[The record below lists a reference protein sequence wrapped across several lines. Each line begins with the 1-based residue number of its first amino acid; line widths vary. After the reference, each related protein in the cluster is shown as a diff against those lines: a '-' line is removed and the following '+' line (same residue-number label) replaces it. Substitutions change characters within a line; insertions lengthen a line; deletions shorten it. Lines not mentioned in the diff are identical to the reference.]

1 MEAFHRKNNAKK
13 QSSKKYMTLKSKIF
27 LAMRIA
33 LVVGTI
39 LGIINHYDMFLSGNY
54 ETSRIV
60 KILIT
65 YLVPFSV
72 SLYSTTRIKHN

>member
-1 MEAFHRKNNAKK
+1 MTFKK
-13 QSSKKYMTLKSKIF
+13 KIF
-27 LAMRIA
+27 LAMRIS
-33 LVVGTI
+33 LVVGTL

-54 ETSRIV
+54 EMSRIV

-72 SLYSTTRIKHN
+72 SLYSTTRLKEN

>member
-1 MEAFHRKNNAKK
+1 MILKK
-13 QSSKKYMTLKSKIF
+13 KIF
-27 LAMRIA
+27 LAMRIS

-39 LGIINHYDMFLSGNY
+39 LGIINHYDMFISENY
-54 ETSRIV
+54 ETSRII

-72 SLYSTTRIKHN
+72 SLYSTTRIKN

>member
-1 MEAFHRKNNAKK
+1 MILKK
-13 QSSKKYMTLKSKIF
+13 KIF
-27 LAMRIA
+27 LAMRIS

-39 LGIINHYDMFLSGNY
+39 LGIINHYDMFISGNY
-54 ETSRIV
+54 EMSRIV

-72 SLYSTTRIKHN
+72 SLYSMTRIKVN

>member
-1 MEAFHRKNNAKK
+1 
-13 QSSKKYMTLKSKIF
+13 MTLKNKIF

-54 ETSRIV
+54 ETSRVV

-65 YLVPFSV
+65 YLVQFYV
-72 SLYSTTRIKHN
+72 SLYSTTRIKV

>member
-1 MEAFHRKNNAKK
+1 
-13 QSSKKYMTLKSKIF
+13 MTLKKKIF
-27 LAMRIA
+27 LAMRIS
-33 LVVGTI
+33 LVVGTL

-54 ETSRIV
+54 EMSRIV

-72 SLYSTTRIKHN
+72 SLYSTTRIKVN

>member
-1 MEAFHRKNNAKK
+1 MI
-13 QSSKKYMTLKSKIF
+13 LKSKIF
-27 LAMRIA
+27 LAIRIA

-60 KILIT
+60 KMLIT

>member
-1 MEAFHRKNNAKK
+1 
-13 QSSKKYMTLKSKIF
+13 MTLKSKIF
-27 LAMRIA
+27 LAMRIS

-39 LGIINHYDMFLSGNY
+39 LGIINHYDMFFSGNY

>member
-1 MEAFHRKNNAKK
+1 
-13 QSSKKYMTLKSKIF
+13 MTLKKKIF
-27 LAMRIA
+27 LAMRIS
-33 LVVGTI
+33 LVVGTL

-54 ETSRIV
+54 EMSRIV

-72 SLYSTTRIKHN
+72 SLYSTTRIKIN

>member
-1 MEAFHRKNNAKK
+1 MP
-13 QSSKKYMTLKSKIF
+13 MTLKNKIF

-72 SLYSTTRIKHN
+72 SLYSTTRIKHT

>member
-1 MEAFHRKNNAKK
+1 
-13 QSSKKYMTLKSKIF
+13 MTLKSKIF

-72 SLYSTTRIKHN
+72 SLYSTTRITHN